1 MRILAFAAM
10 AVALAT
16 PPVYAQVSPCVVA
29 DASCKES
36 LPAVG
41 QKNFWYFRSYPLQT
55 YNADITR
62 AVIVMHGN
70 ARNAPDYFDAVVRAL
85 YQDPS
90 VLRTTVVI
98 APHFKGYTGT
108 PTCSDEVLQDE
119 LYWSCS
125 GGTTDWKDGGRA
137 HLTSGTYSFTMIDRL
152 VNILNDQSVFPNLT
166 KITITGHS
174 AGGQFAQRYA
184 AGNQMALGASVSVKY
199 VIANPGSYMYLDNTR
214 LPNGGTCRDDGTC
227 VDQDGSTARF
237 TPYDW
242 ETICPGYN
250 NYKYG
255 LDSRSFGY
263 MNSAQPGFSD
273 DEVRSRFIGR
283 AVAYLLGETDQLDNA
298 SFDRSCPANAEGSHL
313 AADGSGLVGGR
324 RERGTIFWNYMQQLG
339 ANHTLTVVPT
349 CDHNE
354 LCMYSAIET
363 IQAILF

>member
-1 MRILAFAAM
+1 MRISALAAM

-16 PPVYAQVSPCVVA
+16 PVYAQVSPCVVA

-70 ARNAPDYFDAVVRAL
+70 ARKETDYFDGVVRAL

-152 VNILNDQSVFPNLT
+152 VNMLNDQSVFPNLT

-174 AGGQFAQRYA
+174 AGGPFAQRYA
-184 AGNQMALGASVSVKY
+184 AGNQMGLGASISVKY
-199 VIANPGSYMYLDNTR
+199 VGCSPSDASLVDSSNTR
-214 LPNGGTCRDDGTC
+214 SRPAPT
-227 VDQDGSTARF
+227 STAARRR
-237 TPYDW
+237 PDCRPPAIY
-242 ETICPGYN
+242 
-250 NYKYG
+250 
-255 LDSRSFGY
+255 
-263 MNSAQPGFSD
+263 
-273 DEVRSRFIGR
+273 
-283 AVAYLLGETDQLDNA
+283 AVAGTLPGGVRA
-298 SFDRSCPANAEGSHL
+298 PPRCL
-313 AADGSGLVGGR
+313 A
-324 RERGTIFWNYMQQLG
+324 
-339 ANHTLTVVPT
+339 
-349 CDHNE
+349 
-354 LCMYSAIET
+354 
-363 IQAILF
+363 